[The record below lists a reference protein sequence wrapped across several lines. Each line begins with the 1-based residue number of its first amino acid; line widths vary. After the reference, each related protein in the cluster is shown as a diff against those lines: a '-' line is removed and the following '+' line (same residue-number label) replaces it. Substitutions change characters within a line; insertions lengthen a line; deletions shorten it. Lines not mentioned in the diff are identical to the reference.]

1 MKATADELKRFAQI
15 CTKGICSEKCPYY
28 ERESCV
34 ETMMTDALAY
44 IEQLEAEREEKSH
57 E

>member
-15 CTKGICSEKCPYY
+15 CTNGICGERCPYY
-28 ERESCV
+28 ECENCV
-34 ETMMTDALAY
+34 EIMMTDALAY
-44 IEQLEAEREEKSH
+44 IEQLEAEREVKSH